1 MSGYL
6 GGIIAGYLVNVVIAY
21 AVFMPAT
28 AGIINLGA
36 AGFVAIGAYISAYLS
51 NEYGLSMAVT
61 MPAAM
66 LAGFVIGFVIAL
78 PILRTRGVYMVLATI
93 AFGEIVTGILIN
105 VDAIGGAAGY
115 PVNAYIGLPG
125 IAIVTM
131 LAVAFVF
138 LLMTTRFG
146 LTVRAIHDDEPVAAL
161 FGVHARLA
169 KAIAFAIG
177 GALAGLGGALYAH
190 HYSYIDIG
198 YFSTSL
204 SIYTIIYVLIGG
216 TQTALGP
223 LLGAAVFSL
232 LPEVFRGADQWRY
245 VFFALL
251 IIVLMA
257 VRPEG
262 LVTRS
267 LLLRWRGTLS
277 PMAAASDAEG

>member
-169 KAIAFAIG
+169 
-177 GALAGLGGALYAH
+177 GLGGALYAH